1 MNTQSYVFFIGIDMS
16 KAWFDASLTIDGQ
29 IETMAHRRFDNT
41 KAGFELFLKWIRA
54 HFNKRKL
61 NPSFLFCMEHTG
73 VYTLPLCH
81 FLQKKHLHFV
91 LVPGLQINLSLG
103 IRRGKDDESD
113 SKDIAQFAFEK
124 HNKLT
129 ISTLQTDE
137 LMCLR
142 NLLAYR
148 ARLVKYK
155 NGLLVAAKELKDF
168 VPAAQS
174 AAVVKNTEQ
183 MVKNMNKRIVWVEKQ
198 MEQTIFSN
206 DYLADLYR
214 LVLSVK
220 SVGPIIATTLLV
232 YTNAFTAFDNARKFA
247 CYCSIAPF
255 DVESGSS
262 VKKPTKVHPLGYR
275 KIKALLTNAAQSAV
289 NHDKELR
296 AYFLRKVAEGKH
308 EGSVLNA
315 VKFKIIARVF
325 AVVKRK
331 TPWVERETFRA

>member
-1 MNTQSYVFFIGIDMS
+1 MNTQSYVFFIGIDIS
-16 KAWFDASLTIDGQ
+16 KAWFDASLTIDGLL
-29 IETMAHRRFDNT
+29 ETMVHRRFDNNKT
-41 KAGFELFLKWIRA
+41 GFDLFLKWIRA

-61 NPSFLFCMEHTG
+61 DATFLFCMEHTG

-81 FLQKKHLHFV
+81 FLQKKNLHFV
-91 LVPGLQINLSLG
+91 LVSGLEINLSLG

-113 SKDIAQFAFEK
+113 SKSIAQFAFEK
-124 HNKLT
+124 RNKLT
-129 ISTLQTDE
+129 NSTLQTDE
-137 LMCLR
+137 LMSLR
-142 NLLAYR
+142 NLLTYR

-168 VPAAQS
+168 VPAAQ
-174 AAVVKNTEQ
+174 ANLVVKDTKQ
-183 MVKNMNKRIVWVEKQ
+183 IVKNMEKRIVWVEKQ

-206 DYLADLYR
+206 DALADLYR
-214 LVLSVK
+214 LVISVK

-232 YTNAFTAFDNARKFA
+232 YTNGFTAFANARKFA

-255 DVESGSS
+255 EEESGSS
-262 VKKPTKVHPLGYR
+262 VKKPAKIHPLGYR

-308 EGSVLNA
+308 EGVVLNA
-315 VKFKIIARVF
+315 IKFKIIARVF